1 MKKELIISYKIHNT
15 KVALV
20 EDGQLVEFYTEGEN
34 TTRSL
39 GNIFKG
45 KVQDILPGMQ
55 AAFVNIGY
63 NKNAFLYVGD
73 LKNSADSD
81 QNLPI
86 ENQLKKGQDILVQV
100 SKEQIGTKGAR
111 ITCQL
116 TLPGRYLVLM
126 PYNNYVGISRRIE
139 DEIERER
146 LKEIAEEIKDP
157 NMGVII
163 RTVAEKI
170 DKEALQKD
178 LDFLIGLW
186 NNTLENYQNYA
197 SPAIVYSD
205 VDLVE
210 RALRDLFDNQ
220 VDCIYIDDQDQYRKI
235 VNILKRKN
243 SYLMD
248 KVKLYQSKR
257 PILNSFGLEKDLEK
271 AFQRKIWLKN
281 GSYLVIDQLEALTV
295 IDVNTGKFVGTKNL
309 ADTVLKTNL
318 EAVREICRQIRL
330 RDVSGIIII
339 DFIDML
345 RDEDKELVLTF
356 LEQEMK
362 KDQTKGQILGI
373 TKLGLVE
380 ITRKKVRKGIYNSLQ
395 QLCPTCNGMG
405 KTMTNQTLKMFMEDK
420 IRSFVYQEGTSHI
433 KVKVNSI
440 VAEELQ
446 KDLEELQQELDVKIK
461 IDALKEV
468 DKNYLDMEAL

>member
-1 MKKELIISYKIHNT
+1 MKKELIISYKINNT

-39 GNIFKG
+39 GNIYKG

-55 AAFVNIGY
+55 AAFVNIGF

-73 LKNSADSD
+73 LINSGDKD
-81 QNLPI
+81 EMLPI

-146 LKEIAEEIKDP
+146 LKDIAEEIKDP

-178 LDFLIGLW
+178 LDFLIALW
-186 NNTLENYQNYA
+186 SNTLENYQNYS

-248 KVKLYQSKR
+248 NVKLYQSKR
-257 PILNSFGLEKDLEK
+257 PILNSFGLDKDLEK

-295 IDVNTGKFVGTKNL
+295 IDVNTGKFVGTNNL

-330 RDVSGIIII
+330 RDVSGIIIV

-380 ITRKKVRKGIYNSLQ
+380 ITRKKVRKGIYNYLQ

-433 KVKVNSI
+433 KVRVNNI
-440 VAEELQ
+440 VAEELH

-461 IDALKEV
+461 IEASKEV

>member
-1 MKKELIISYKIHNT
+1 M
-15 KVALV
+15 ALV
-20 EDGQLVEFYTEGEN
+20 EDGQLVEFYTEEDN
-34 TTRSL
+34 TTRSV
-39 GNIFKG
+39 GNIYKG

-55 AAFVNIGY
+55 AAFVNIGF

-73 LKNSADSD
+73 LIHSGDKDEM
-81 QNLPI
+81 LPI
-86 ENQLKKGQDILVQV
+86 ENQLKHGQDVLVQV
-100 SKEQIGTKGAR
+100 SKEQIGSKGAR

-116 TLPGRYLVLM
+116 TLPGRHLVLM

-139 DEIERER
+139 DEFERER

-163 RTVAEKI
+163 RTVAVDV

-186 NNTLENYQNYA
+186 NNTLENYQNYP

-220 VDCIYIDDQDQYRKI
+220 VDCIYIDDPEQYRKI

-243 SYLMD
+243 SYLVD
-248 KVKLYQSKR
+248 NVQLYQSKR
-257 PILNSFGLEKDLEK
+257 PILNSFGLDKDLEK

-295 IDVNTGKFVGTKNL
+295 IDVNTGKFVGTNNL

-330 RDVSGIIII
+330 RDVSGIIIV

-345 RDEDKELVLTF
+345 REEDKELVLTF

-380 ITRKKVRKGIYNSLQ
+380 LTRKKVRKGIYNSLQ

-405 KTMTNQTLKMFMEDK
+405 KTMTNHTLKMFMEDK
-420 IRSFVYQEGTSHI
+420 IRSFVYQEGTKRI
-433 KVKVNSI
+433 KVKVNLI
-440 VAEELQ
+440 VAEELL
-446 KDLEELQQELDVKIK
+446 KDLQELEQELDVKIQ
-461 IDALKEV
+461 IEGSKEV

>member
-1 MKKELIISYKIHNT
+1 MGFLKKELIISYKINNT

-20 EDGQLVEFYTEGEN
+20 EDGQLVEFYTEEDVN
-34 TTRSL
+34 TRSV
-39 GNIFKG
+39 GNIYKG

-55 AAFVNIGY
+55 AAFINIGFI
-63 NKNAFLYVGD
+63 KNAFLYGGD
-73 LKNSADSD
+73 LLNEEEI
-81 QNLPI
+81 LPI
-86 ENQLKKGQDILVQV
+86 ESQIKKGQEIMVQV

-111 ITCQL
+111 VTCQL

-126 PYNNYVGISRRIE
+126 PNNNYVGISRRIE
-139 DEIERER
+139 DELERER

-163 RTVAEKI
+163 RTVAVGV
-170 DKEALQKD
+170 DKDALQKD
-178 LDFLIGLW
+178 LDYLIGLW
-186 NNTLENYQNYA
+186 SNILENYQNYQ
-197 SPAIVYSD
+197 SPAMVYSD

-220 VDCIYIDDQDQYRKI
+220 VDCIYIDDQEQYRKI

-243 SYLMD
+243 SYLVD

-257 PILNSFGLEKDLEK
+257 PIMNAFGLDKDLEK
-271 AFQRKIWLKN
+271 AFQRKVWLKN

-295 IDVNTGKFVGTKNL
+295 IDVNTGKYVGTNNL

-345 RDEDKELVLTF
+345 RKEDKDLVLTF

-380 ITRKKVRKGIYNSLQ
+380 ITRKKVRQGIYNSLQ
-395 QLCPTCNGMG
+395 QLCPTCNGVG
-405 KTMTNQTLKMFMEDK
+405 KTMTNHTLKMFMEDK
-420 IRSFVYQEGTSHI
+420 IRSFIYQEGTKNI

-440 VAEELQ
+440 VAEELL
-446 KDLEELQQELDVKIK
+446 KDLHELEKELDSKIK
-461 IDALKEV
+461 IEASEVV
-468 DKNYLDMEAL
+468 DKNYLEMEVL